1 MSETLT
7 RSISGAL
14 YIILLISATYLS
26 EYSFYALVTFFGI
39 GSLFELQK
47 LLQVKNYFSYLLLIL
62 SILYFAIYK
71 DNLSVILLLIPTFAV
86 NIFLIKDLFSTNNGS
101 AFKNKKFLLIFFYL
115 IAAIVFMLLI
125 PFQEHKFTPLIL
137 ISCYILIWVN
147 DSFAYLVGKNFGKH
161 KLLERVSPKKTIEGF
176 LGGVFFSILASYI
189 LYICTD
195 IFANFIIW
203 LGLSIIISIM
213 GTLGDLIQ
221 SKLKRQANVK
231 DSGRIMPGH
240 GGLLDRLDSILFSST
255 FIYMYM
261 LIINYVS

>member
-14 YIILLISATYLS
+14 YIILLISATYFS
-26 EYSFYALVTFFGI
+26 EYSFYALLAFFGI
-39 GSLFELQK
+39 GSLIELQK
-47 LLQVKNYFSYLLLIL
+47 LLQVKNYFSYLLLIF
-62 SILYFAIYK
+62 SILYFSIYK
-71 DNLSVILLLIPTFAV
+71 DSLSDIFLLIPTL
-86 NIFLIKDLFSTNNGS
+86 IFNALLIKDLFSTHKTS
-101 AFKNKKFLLIFFYL
+101 FFKHKKHLFIFFYL

-125 PFQEHKFTPLIL
+125 PFQEQKFTPLLL
-137 ISCYILIWVN
+137 ISCYTLIWVN
-147 DSFAYLVGKNFGKH
+147 DSFAYLVGKNLGKH
-161 KLLERVSPKKTIEGF
+161 KLLERISPKKTIEGF
-176 LGGVFFSILASYI
+176 LGGAFFSILASYI

-195 IFANFIIW
+195 IFTSFIIW
-203 LGLSIIISIM
+203 LGLSLIITIT

-231 DSGRIMPGH
+231 DSGKIMPGH

-255 FIYMYM
+255 FIYTYM